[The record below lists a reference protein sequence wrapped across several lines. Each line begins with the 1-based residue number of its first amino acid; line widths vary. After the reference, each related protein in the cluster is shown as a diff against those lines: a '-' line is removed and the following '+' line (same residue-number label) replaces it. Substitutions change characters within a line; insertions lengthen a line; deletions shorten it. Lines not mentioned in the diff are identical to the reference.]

1 MLLSLATLALALT
14 STALGHAFMYGIFVN
29 GKDQGD
35 GRNITIR
42 SPSTNHPVRDFK
54 SDAIAC
60 NNLGDIAAPNFVK
73 AAAGDKLAFRWYHW
87 NPVDPADI
95 LDKSHKGA
103 ILTYIAKY
111 ATADVSNGTGPIW
124 SKIDEQGF
132 ENGEWAT
139 IKMINN
145 GGKAEFTLPKAL
157 APDKYLIRQELL
169 ALHMA
174 DISPKVNASRG
185 AESYPSCVQFDVSGS
200 GNAVPNQNFD
210 FNTGYSYD
218 GDAKGLTFNIHI
230 PFDKY
235 TPPGPKVWT
244 GN

>member
-1 MLLSLATLALALT
+1 MLLSIATLALALAG
-14 STALGHAFMYGIFVN
+14 TASAHATMFGVFVN

-35 GRNITIR
+35 GRNKYIR
-42 SPSTNHPVRDFK
+42 SPSTNNPVRDFK
-54 SDAIAC
+54 SPAIAC
-60 NNLGDIAAPNFVK
+60 NDRGGTAAPDFVQ
-73 AAAGDKLAFRWYHW
+73 AAAGDKLAFRWFHFR
-87 NPVDPADI
+87 PEDPTDI
-95 LDKSHKGA
+95 LDPSHKGA

-111 ATADVSNGTGPIW
+111 TNSDGSGAIW

-132 ENGEWAT
+132 DGGKWAT
-139 IKMINN
+139 IKMIDN

-157 APDKYLIRQELL
+157 APGKYLIRQELL

-174 DISPKVNASRG
+174 DISPKVDPSRG
-185 AESYPSCVQFDVSGS
+185 AESYPSCVQFEVTGS
-200 GNAVPNQNFD
+200 GNAVPDQNFD

-218 GDAKGLTFNIHI
+218 GDATGLTFNMYV